1 MKIHYENACSF
12 KKADFEFLP
21 GKLYLIKG
29 GNNSGKSAAFYVLSS
44 ALLNSKEAKSYINN
58 DALKENSN
66 ARLKVTIEDDNNNIV
81 SFERGTGSSKYV
93 VNGDHFSK
101 LGRENIFT
109 IYPEILTDFL
119 YDANESN
126 KIINIQGEDNTLFP
140 FNRSEAEQFKL
151 FEKIFNIASTS
162 AIFKSINLDE
172 DETKN
177 EINNLILKINSLES
191 EQYKINEVLSS
202 VNVEEL
208 NKAYTQF
215 SSNFSWLQQAFND
228 INNCRSIQTY
238 MSAVS
243 CLESADI
250 NMSDI
255 GFLKQLYIDLTEYQQ
270 LDVFVNKISELE
282 YFKFSEEFEITR
294 ITDLIKDYE
303 LYINSV
309 KEKDTINSEI
319 SIFESGTKKLKTEL
333 KSVEICPLCGNHL
346 KGEDLCR
353 Q

>member
-58 DALKENSN
+58 NALKENSN

-140 FNRSEAEQFKL
+140 FNRSEADQFKL

-191 EQYKINEVLSS
+191 EQYKIDEVLSS
-202 VNVEEL
+202 VNIEEL

-228 INNCRSIQTY
+228 INNCRSIKTY
-238 MSAVS
+238 TSAVS
-243 CLESADI
+243 CLESTNI

-319 SIFESGTKKLKTEL
+319 LIFEAGTEKLKTEL

>member
-140 FNRSEAEQFKL
+140 FNRSEADQFKL

-162 AIFKSINLDE
+162 AVFKSINLDE

-191 EQYKINEVLSS
+191 EQYKIDEVLSS

-228 INNCRSIQTY
+228 INNCRSIKTY
-238 MSAVS
+238 TSAVS
-243 CLESADI
+243 CLESTNI

-319 SIFESGTKKLKTEL
+319 SIFESETEKLKTEL
-333 KSVEICPLCGNHL
+333 KSVEICPLCGNRL
-346 KGEDLCR
+346 KGENLC
-353 Q
+353 QQ